1 MVKFWATTKIDI
13 RAVIALLFVVICW
26 GLLPV
31 ATRYLLAYLD
41 PLRLLVYRFS
51 LASLLFLPVLLRV
64 RHQRW
69 PLRDLVRAGA
79 CGLASIVGYN
89 VTVTYGIRWL
99 PASIAGMII
108 ATEPIWIALFSIVV
122 FRERPR
128 PTVLIGWCV
137 AAVGVLILLRWSTML
152 STRFED
158 EAWAGAGLTLLAAM
172 MWAGYTLGVR
182 SLSRRY
188 GALTC
193 TGMTTIFGALPL
205 LLWSSVQPPF
215 AGVIELPLAGWAAF
229 LLLAVGSTIFANI
242 LWNYGVARMPGT
254 QAGLFLFLIP
264 FTSVLGGSIF
274 LHELITPVTVVG
286 GLLIIS
292 GVSIAQLNVLSSS

>member
-1 MVKFWATTKIDI
+1 
-13 RAVIALLFVVICW
+13 
-26 GLLPV
+26 
-31 ATRYLLAYLD
+31 
-41 PLRLLVYRFS
+41 
-51 LASLLFLPVLLRV
+51 
-64 RHQRW
+64 
-69 PLRDLVRAGA
+69 
-79 CGLASIVGYN
+79 
-89 VTVTYGIRWL
+89 
-99 PASIAGMII
+99 
-108 ATEPIWIALFSIVV
+108 
-122 FRERPR
+122 
-128 PTVLIGWCV
+128 
-137 AAVGVLILLRWSTML
+137 ML